1 MSCDLTSYQVIS
13 EASTNLNILTFRSS
27 LQIPAKTCAAISNEA
42 RIVPVSSVG
51 HTWTKKGIDFE
62 DINWEKRD
70 YDAYE
75 VPSLSSLVPKKTGFH
90 VVLLEKKWSGLG
102 KCKGGAGG
110 PCNQCND
117 SLVIGV
123 FFQRCIRFYVQLMI
137 DVSVCVCYKS
147 VVKTEEF
154 LHDTGYQ
161 PEASKSLQFE
171 KRRPSIS
178 KPAANTHTH
187 RQTQFILHTQL
198 HTESVYEMLIV
209 APKRRCQS

>member
-13 EASTNLNILTFRSS
+13 EAPTNLNILTFRNS

-137 DVSVCVCYKS
+137 DVSVCVCVTSQLLKLRS
-147 VVKTEEF
+147 SSMTLDINQKLVSHCN
-154 LHDTGYQ
+154 LRSGDHPYQ
-161 PEASKSLQFE
+161 NL
-171 KRRPSIS
+171 RP
-178 KPAANTHTH
+178 THTH
-187 RQTQFILHTQL
+187 TDKHNLYCTHNCTQNQ
-198 HTESVYEMLIV
+198 YM
-209 APKRRCQS
+209 RCL